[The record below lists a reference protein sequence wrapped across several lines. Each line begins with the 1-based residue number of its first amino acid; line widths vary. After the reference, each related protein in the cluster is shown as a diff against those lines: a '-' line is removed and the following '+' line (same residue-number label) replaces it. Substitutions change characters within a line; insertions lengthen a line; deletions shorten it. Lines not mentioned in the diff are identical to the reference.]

1 VRDTHNIFCA
11 SHFLLKMMILPRQ
24 ARDKHRESTQKAM
37 CFLAGVRLVDMDEL
51 FATSDFISINCP
63 LNDETEGIV
72 SAARL
77 AQMKPSAFLINTR

>member
-1 VRDTHNIFCA
+1 MR
-11 SHFLLKMMILPRQ
+11 
-24 ARDKHRESTQKAM
+24 
-37 CFLAGVRLVDMDEL
+37 FLAGVRLVDMDEL